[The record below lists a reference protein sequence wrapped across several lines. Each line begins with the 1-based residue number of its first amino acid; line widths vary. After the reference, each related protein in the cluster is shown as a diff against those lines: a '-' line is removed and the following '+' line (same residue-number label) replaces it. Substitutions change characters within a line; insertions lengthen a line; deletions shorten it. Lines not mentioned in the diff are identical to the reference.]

1 MGDVVFELLTEEM
14 PARALKGAQ
23 KQLQDLLHKKLTQA
37 GLGYQDL
44 TTFATPRRLGA
55 HIHTLD
61 AVVKP
66 ETLTLKGP
74 RIDAPDV
81 ALQGFLTKAG
91 TTKAQLTQETSPKGT
106 FWTATITTP
115 AQNTPDMLPGLLLA
129 IIQEFSWPARM
140 FWGQG
145 IMSWVRPVRRILL
158 LWDQRPLAME
168 VNFDGTP
175 LISSHLTEGH
185 RFLGRGPFEVDS
197 FATYQRT
204 LREHYVMVCTQERRA
219 SILSQVQPLLAAKR
233 LELAPHDLGEGGLLD
248 EVQNLVEW
256 PHVLLGRIHDDVMC
270 LPDSVLATTMRVH
283 QRCFPT
289 YTSDG
294 VIQPFFVAVANTH
307 TPDDGQ
313 TITQG
318 FERVIQARLKDALF
332 LYEQDTQTPL
342 KAQRDKLKQRLFFK
356 GLGTLYQKTERLDTL
371 AGTVLPTSTHLKQAA
386 TLSKADLATLMVEEF
401 SELQGSMGGHY
412 ASREGLSPAVCKAI
426 EGQYQNPAQQ
436 ENMSQEARYLGL
448 IDRLDSLYGFFA
460 LGHKPTGSKDPLAL
474 KRMGNTILDIL
485 ASLPFVDIDTLLTS
499 VAALWKDHGVSC
511 DHPQVREDLALFFKE
526 RLSFFF
532 KHHGYPSPLI
542 TFIEGATLYAPLD
555 LQGRCAYGAWLWR
568 LWQRPA
574 FQGIIHAM
582 SRATKILDKSAP
594 PLSKPPSSTPEALQ
608 NNHELPDT
616 SLFTAPEEHA
626 LWDQIEALHN
636 QLTKPAMPVAP
647 ATFEE
652 PLFSLSASIDKFFEA
667 VMVNADDPC
676 LRDNRIKL
684 LARLHHLTRQFG
696 PWDVL

>member
-23 KQLQDLLHKKLTQA
+23 KQLQDMAHKKLTQV
-37 GLGYQDL
+37 GLGYHTL
-44 TTFATPRRLGA
+44 ATFATPRRLGF
-55 HIHTLD
+55 HIHNLD

-66 ETLTLKGP
+66 ETLILKGP
-74 RIDAPDV
+74 RVDAPEA

-106 FWTATITTP
+106 FWTATITTL
-115 AQNTPDMLPGLLLA
+115 AQNTPDLLPGLLLA

-145 IMSWVRPVRRILL
+145 MMSWVRPVRRILL
-158 LWDQRPLAME
+158 LWDQRPLTMK
-168 VNFDGTP
+168 VNFDGTL

-185 RFLGRGPFEVDS
+185 RFLSRGPFEVDS
-197 FATYQRT
+197 FASYQRI
-204 LREHYVMVCTQERRA
+204 LHEHYVMLCTQERRE
-219 SILSQVQPLLAAKR
+219 SILSQAQPLLAAKD
-233 LELAPHDLGEGGLLD
+233 LHLAPQDLNEGGLLD

-256 PHVLLGRIHDDVMC
+256 PHVLLGRIHDNVMR

-289 YTSDG
+289 YTPDG

-307 TPDDGQ
+307 TPDNGK

-332 LYEQDTQTPL
+332 LYEQDIKTPL
-342 KAQRDKLKQRLFFK
+342 NVQREKLKHRLFFK

-371 AGTVLPTSTHLKQAA
+371 AGAVLPTSAHLKQAA

-401 SELQGSMGGHY
+401 PELQGAMGGHY
-412 ASREGLSPAVCKAI
+412 ASREGLPPAVCKAI

-436 ENMSQEARYLGL
+436 ESMSQEARYLGL
-448 IDRLDSLYGFFA
+448 IDRLDSLYGFFG

-485 ASLPFVDIDTLLTS
+485 VSLPFVDIETLLAS
-499 VAALWKDHGVSC
+499 VASLWKDQGVSC
-511 DHPQVREDLALFFKE
+511 DPDQVITDLTLFFKE
-526 RLSFFF
+526 RLAFFF
-532 KHHGYPSPLI
+532 KHHGYPSSLI
-542 TFIEGATLYAPLD
+542 TFMEAATLYAPLN
-555 LQGRCAYGAWLWR
+555 LQGRCAYGSWLWR

-574 FQGIIHAM
+574 FQGVIHAM
-582 SRATKILDKSAP
+582 GRATKILDKSGA
-594 PLSKPPSSTPEALQ
+594 PSSTPDAPQ
-608 NNHELPDT
+608 NNHDLPNT
-616 SLFTAPEEHA
+616 SLFTCPEEHA
-626 LWDQIEALHN
+626 LWDHIEKLHN
-636 QLTKPAMPVAP
+636 QLTKPATPAAP
-647 ATFEE
+647 AAFEE
-652 PLFSLSASIDKFFEA
+652 PLFGLSASIDKFFEA
-667 VMVNADDPC
+667 VMVNADDHC
-676 LRDNRIKL
+676 LRDNRIRL